1 MGRKKYQ
8 GLVIITS
15 PQVRVP
21 ARQRRLLAGE
31 GGFLGIIIYAYIVQ
45 RSLALFP
52 DRTAVEKTFQDK
64 KLGWEGLGTRLSF
77 SPFTRTSNPDSNPD
91 YM

>member
-8 GLVIITS
+8 GLVIISS

-52 DRTAVEKTFQDK
+52 DRTAVEKNLSRQKAGVGRTGNQA
-64 KLGWEGLGTRLSF
+64 KL
-77 SPFTRTSNPDSNPD
+77 
-91 YM
+91 